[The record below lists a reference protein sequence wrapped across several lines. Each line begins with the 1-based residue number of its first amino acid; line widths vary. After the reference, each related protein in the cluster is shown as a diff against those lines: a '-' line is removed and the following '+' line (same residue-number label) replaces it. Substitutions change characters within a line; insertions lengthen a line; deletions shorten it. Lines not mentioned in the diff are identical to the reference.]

1 MSIVD
6 MKILGQRLAVKSDE
20 DEEHI
25 KSVESYLNCKV
36 SEIKESSK
44 AVSTLDV
51 ALLAALNVTGELIK
65 IKETLEKRDKRSEAL
80 SDMIERG
87 LE

>member
-1 MSIVD
+1 MSIVN
-6 MKILGQRLAVKSDE
+6 MEILGQRLSVKSDE

-25 KSVESYLNCKV
+25 KSVESYLNSKV
-36 SEIKESSK
+36 LEIKENSK

-65 IKETLEKRDKRSEAL
+65 IKEIIERRDKRSEAL

>member
-1 MSIVD
+1 MSIVE
-6 MKILGQRLAVKSDE
+6 MEILGQRIAVKSDE

-25 KSVESYLNCKV
+25 KSVESYLNHKV

-51 ALLAALNVTGELIK
+51 ALLAALNVTGELVK
-65 IKETLEKRDKRSEAL
+65 IRETLEKRDKRSDAL
-80 SDMIERG
+80 SDMIERSI
-87 LE
+87 E